1 MIRHRPFALLLL
13 ALGAALIACQAGEP
27 PLTVGRQPS
36 SPDAL
41 KKAMIARA
49 KALELPTPH
58 VPPPGDPLEHHA
70 AGYAKILCSAVF
82 ISGFEPEFAAEN
94 LGYFIAPYAERAK
107 LGKPVVD
114 RVNKLV
120 HVTLPNGVVRTAKY
134 VGDQGC
140 VALPVGVKDV
150 QFTPVK
156 VERRLPDPA
165 KTNWPMG
172 DVLPTGPLPA
182 QIDAAKL
189 EQAVDAAF
197 ATPAGMTAAYIV
209 TWKGNIIAERYG
221 EGIDL
226 HTRLESWSMGKSVT
240 ATLMGVLMQQG
251 VYQLEQPAP
260 IPEWQKPG
268 DPRGRI
274 RIMDLM

>member
-1 MIRHRPFALLLL
+1 MTFADVAKFAPLHMRIRTFSTSFALVSLLST
-13 ALGAALIACQAGEP
+13 LGIAAENS
-27 PLTVGRQPS
+27 RPS
-36 SPDAL
+36 STPPPPPARQ
-41 KKAMIARA
+41 AMIERA

-114 RVNKLV
+114 RVNKVV

-140 VALPVGVKDV
+140 VALPIGAKDV

-156 VERRLPDPA
+156 VGRRLPDPA
-165 KTNWPMG
+165 KTKWPMG
-172 DVLPTGPLPA
+172 DVLPAAPLPA
-182 QIDAAKL
+182 QIDAAKVR
-189 EQAVDAAF
+189 QAVEAAF
-197 ATPAGMTAAYIV
+197 ATPAGMTTALVV
-209 TWKGNIIAERYG
+209 TWKGKMIAERYG
-221 EGIDL
+221 AGI
-226 HTRLESWSMGKSVT
+226 
-240 ATLMGVLMQQG
+240 
-251 VYQLEQPAP
+251 
-260 IPEWQKPG
+260 
-268 DPRGRI
+268 
-274 RIMDLM
+274 